1 MDYYWISPYCP
12 TSGEGEKIWMA
23 LQEFTHIKNWNP
35 SIQCL
40 VYCIFDETNVDSF
53 AIAVLVA
60 YIALFAICCDTW
72 HTYAFF
78 YSLHINQNALILDP
92 FHLSDPLSCIQQHCS
107 ITLYYDFST
116 SVLKESL
123 CYLEVSW
130 QQVNHTISYCT
141 ESFVSHFTNQHL
153 YKSY

>member
-1 MDYYWISPYCP
+1 MVHCVQK
-12 TSGEGEKIWMA
+12 ERKKIWMA

-60 YIALFAICCDTW
+60 YIALFAICCGTW

-92 FHLSDPLSCIQQHCS
+92 FHLSDPLFMYSA
-107 ITLYYDFST
+107 TLLHNFVLWLFDKRAQGKPMLLGGILTT
-116 SVLKESL
+116 SESHYFIL
-123 CYLEVSW
+123 HWIICKPFHKSA
-130 QQVNHTISYCT
+130 
-141 ESFVSHFTNQHL
+141 FV
-153 YKSY
+153 